1 MPGRQV
7 VESRLGVVPGDPGHV
22 DERATVS
29 AAAGVERRTDDG
41 ILTVT
46 LDDGDKNAL
55 TPEVFGA
62 LIAALDETSDA
73 RAIVLAG
80 RPGILTAGLNV
91 KWMAANGR
99 DGVRRLLVDF
109 GTCLMRWWTDPRPT
123 VCAATGHAIAAG
135 TMLAM
140 ACDHAVAADGGAW
153 GLTETHIDLEI
164 PHFGLALARANMRAD
179 RLEDLLLPGERVDA
193 ATAVQVGF
201 ADRVVPPD
209 EVLEVAQARARELAE
224 LPARAYAGT
233 KHRLR
238 SRTATDVLAGLADD
252 IDQLTAHLPEGA
264 QHG

>member
-1 MPGRQV
+1 V
-7 VESRLGVVPGDPGHV
+7 SVESRI
-22 DERATVS
+22 
-29 AAAGVERRTDDG
+29 DDG

-62 LIAALDETSDA
+62 LIAALDEAPDA

-153 GLTETHIDLEI
+153 GLTETRIDFEI
-164 PHFGLALARANMRAD
+164 PHFGLALARANMRTD
-179 RLEDLLLPGERVDA
+179 RLEDLLLPGERIDA
-193 ATAVQVGF
+193 ATAVQAGF
-201 ADRVVPPD
+201 ADQVVAPD

-238 SRTATDVLAGLADD
+238 SRAATEVLDGLIDD
-252 IDQLTAHLPEGA
+252 IDELTTHLPEGA
-264 QHG
+264 RHG